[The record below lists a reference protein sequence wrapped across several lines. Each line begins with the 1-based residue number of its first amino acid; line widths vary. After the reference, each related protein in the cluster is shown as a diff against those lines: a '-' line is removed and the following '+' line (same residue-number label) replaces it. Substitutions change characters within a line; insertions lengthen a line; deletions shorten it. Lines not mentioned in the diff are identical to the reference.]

1 MVAPEPDVGL
11 LTSSAQIFASN
22 HTLPQIRQIHK
33 ALHVQVD
40 DKAARL
46 RTQVGGSYREL
57 LGTAD
62 TIVQMRSDMQGAQAT
77 LAGMGGRCGR
87 AVVGGKVSALA
98 SFVDNEQE
106 QSSLSLAARAK
117 LLEACARTVGRLLS
131 RKASDPSDNVSAK
144 NTPKSR
150 QQRQHGRQQ
159 QSWGERLVLAS
170 KVLVLSR
177 LLVSSIDE
185 TTGKSKDGS
194 RVKSIPR
201 KGGLQDSAVLASI
214 EASKRT
220 LGSLRRRL
228 REIIEIVERTVPP
241 AAPAHQPAVNF
252 NRAEEDDSASDDEG
266 RLRGQNASAFTAAT
280 ALDDLLRALCA
291 HSLATTSGARDLLW
305 QLLHVRSQAMAL
317 AFELDEGDY
326 ESQHQNRQEKD
337 GGATWKSDSVIRG
350 LALYTK
356 TLLDVQAL
364 LPHKLPEALLGL
376 KRRALL
382 DDNELCQIEGLRLDV
397 YSRWCGED
405 VQYFKPYIRHDDL
418 DAAQA
423 RDMLSNWAERGSDVL
438 LAGLQRAL
446 DQQQPERHQQ
456 QQQPLRARRQ
466 LDLDAIVS
474 LRTRVLQL
482 WIRDSSKA
490 RGFDSSELLQK
501 MRDVFNKQML
511 HVLGTKVSK
520 LRLVGSEVAATLA
533 SWQDGVTDRHPS
545 LWGGGLNTDLQDG
558 AVSFVR
564 DVTTRLLGR
573 SDAVAKGI
581 ASYAT
586 WRHVVD
592 DVNAIVDQLRRQR
605 WDNDVDDI
613 VEDEET
619 IAERQQLLS
628 RQDPQT
634 LHDHLEATLETAFK
648 ELNTQIVSEWTKVA
662 ESRSSDATKGEIAMY
677 LVRVLREIRSN
688 RPSAQDQ
695 RAGPSRISTPAA
707 NSSGASPSSSSK
719 AINELG
725 LEIIPALHT
734 AIARV
739 IVANPLEQLTSRV
752 LTRTTVAGRL
762 LWEEPGQQLPLP
774 STPSPGVFKFLRD
787 LSASMGDAG
796 MDLWSPAAL
805 AQLKQQAAGSLSEQW
820 ASLLET
826 ADYLQESK
834 PNEDTDTKT
843 DKNGEKDEEEASET
857 SENGE
862 KDDGSEEKASKPE
875 PVSSETALSD
885 SKRRDLLTQWLFDI
899 AWLRC
904 GLDVSVAPGNKQ
916 APQSLAEL
924 EDTVYERTG
933 LESEAADSSSGK
945 TPRQRV
951 NKSAQE
957 YWKKTGL
964 LFGLLAPPTHYS
976 LCRFSPMASLRN
988 SSWGTPVMN
997 RSRPAN
1003 TSLTFCWSSFSS
1015 SGLRISRLMPSIESP
1030 IKWLPS
1036 LSSISRRTR
1045 LWNALSDAAS
1055 SPSKMALTKPVCSSS
1070 SLEMR
1075 LLMSSASLALARPR
1089 RCTRPMEAPPSA
1101 TRPSELKGVSRNV
1114 DGVQ

>member
-62 TIVQMRSDMQGAQAT
+62 TIVQMRTDMQEAQAT

-106 QSSLSLAARAK
+106 QSLLSLAARAK
-117 LLEACARTVGRLLS
+117 LLESCARTVGRLLS
-131 RKASDPSDNVSAK
+131 RKARDPSDMPSAK
-144 NTPKSR
+144 NPPKSR
-150 QQRQHGRQQ
+150 QQRQHSRQQ

-194 RVKSIPR
+194 RAKPIPR
-201 KGGLQDSAVLASI
+201 KGGSQDSAVLTSI

-228 REIIEIVERTVPP
+228 REIIEILERTVPP
-241 AAPAHQPAVNF
+241 AAPASQPAASF
-252 NRAEEDDSASDDEG
+252 NRAEVDDSASDDEG
-266 RLRGQNASAFTAAT
+266 RLRGQNSSAFTAAT

-317 AFELDEGDY
+317 AFELDEDSY
-326 ESQHQNRQEKD
+326 ESQHQHQHQHQNQNQNQNQQPKD
-337 GGATWKSDSVIRG
+337 GGATWKSASVIRG

-382 DDNELCQIEGLRLDV
+382 DDPDLRQIEGLRLDV

-423 RDMLSNWAERGSDVL
+423 RDMLRKWAERGSDVL

-446 DQQQPERHQQ
+446 DQQPPEQQQ
-456 QQQPLRARRQ
+456 QQQPPPSVRRQ
-466 LDLDAIVS
+466 LGLNAIVD

-482 WIRDSSKA
+482 WIRDSSNV
-490 RGFDSSELLQK
+490 RGFDASELLQK

-511 HVLGTKVSK
+511 HVIGTKVSK

-533 SWQDGVTDRHPS
+533 SWQDGVTDRHRS
-545 LWGGGLNTDLQDG
+545 LWGGGLDTDLQGG
-558 AVSFVR
+558 AVSFVH
-564 DVTTRLLGR
+564 DVATRLHGR

-592 DVNAIVDQLRRQR
+592 DVNCIVDQLRRQR

-634 LHDHLEATLETAFK
+634 LHDHLEATLATAFK
-648 ELNTQIVSEWTKVA
+648 ELDTQIVSEWTKVA
-662 ESRSSDATKGEIAMY
+662 GSKSSDATKGRIAMY

-688 RPSAQDQ
+688 RPSAQK
-695 RAGPSRISTPAA
+695 AAASKISTPAA
-707 NSSGASPSSSSK
+707 SHGAASSSSSSSSSK

-725 LEIIPALHT
+725 LAIVPALHT

-739 IVANPLEQLTSRV
+739 IVASPLEQLTSRV
-752 LTRTTVAGRL
+752 LTRKTVAGRL
-762 LWEEPGQQLPLP
+762 LWDEPGQQVPLP

-805 AQLKQQAAGSLSEQW
+805 AQLKQQAAASLSEQW
-820 ASLLET
+820 TSLLET
-826 ADYLQESK
+826 ADYLQGGKHTAGS
-834 PNEDTDTKT
+834 
-843 DKNGEKDEEEASET
+843 EEASEE
-857 SENGE
+857 SETAEKDDDGE
-862 KDDGSEEKASKPE
+862 KDTSMAKP
-875 PVSSETALSD
+875 VSETALSD

-904 GLDVSVAPGNKQ
+904 GLDVSIAPGTKQ
-916 APQSLAEL
+916 ASQSLAEL
-924 EDTVYERTG
+924 EDTVYARTG
-933 LESEAADSSSGK
+933 LESEEADSSAGK

-964 LFGLLAPPTHYS
+964 LFGLLA
-976 LCRFSPMASLRN
+976 
-988 SSWGTPVMN
+988 
-997 RSRPAN
+997 
-1003 TSLTFCWSSFSS
+1003 
-1015 SGLRISRLMPSIESP
+1015 
-1030 IKWLPS
+1030 
-1036 LSSISRRTR
+1036 
-1045 LWNALSDAAS
+1045 
-1055 SPSKMALTKPVCSSS
+1055 
-1070 SLEMR
+1070 
-1075 LLMSSASLALARPR
+1075 
-1089 RCTRPMEAPPSA
+1089 
-1101 TRPSELKGVSRNV
+1101 
-1114 DGVQ
+1114 